1 MKNLS
6 LIFLFLLFSSCANE
20 KKTFWCGDHAC
31 INKQERMQ
39 YFKENMTVEVKT
51 FANEDVDNNTINK
64 ILTNDKKIKKAKYLK
79 DKEYFKKEKKRLKME
94 KKIAKKK
101 ALEEKKIAK
110 NKLIKEKK
118 KTQVDNVVKKDKS
131 KVSEIAK
138 IYTLKDDFDMLVEK
152 VTNRNMS
159 KPFPNIN
166 DIPN

>member
-1 MKNLS
+1 MKNLY
-6 LIFLFLLFSSCANE
+6 LIFLFILLSSCANE

-64 ILTNDKKIKKAKYLK
+64 ILTKDKKIKKAKYLK
-79 DKEYFKKEKKRLKME
+79 DKEYLKKEKKRLKME

-101 ALEEKKIAK
+101 
-110 NKLIKEKK
+110 
-118 KTQVDNVVKKDKS
+118 VDNVLKKDKS

-138 IYTLKDDFDMLVEK
+138 IYTLEDDFDMLVEK